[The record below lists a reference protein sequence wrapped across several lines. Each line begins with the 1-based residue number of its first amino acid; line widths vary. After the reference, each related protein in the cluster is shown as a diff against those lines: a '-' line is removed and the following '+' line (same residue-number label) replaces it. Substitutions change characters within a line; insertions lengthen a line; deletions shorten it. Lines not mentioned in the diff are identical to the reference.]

1 MMEPWV
7 SIVLTGA
14 AIAGFGWLIPKADRK
29 EDSPGFQTE
38 EAYDRLLTDL
48 EAENR
53 ELVEAVEKFKREQDL
68 TVERLN
74 RRIREMERQMAEL
87 LERPAAAARSEAAA
101 GIRTEAA
108 GPNPQVPSALSAPS
122 APPEQREELAEE
134 ADAAP
139 ATIRERY
146 AELLSLDKKG
156 RSIEQIAKAMN
167 MNKGEVQLILQL
179 AKREAERLA

>member
-53 ELVEAVEKFKREQDL
+53 ELVAAVEKFKREQDL

-108 GPNPQVPSALSAPS
+108 GPNPQVPSAPSAPS